1 LRFQFQFH
9 YSLLKKE
16 KSLTFGVMLQKRILQ
31 KRMKKRSS
39 HVKRV
44 AIIQSWIQTPPV
56 QIVGLYSRMMVTMTG
71 PPEAPPQG
79 VNTQAHLQAHVGVHH
94 QVPEEVALADLL
106 EVAPA
111 AVQAEAHLVGVP
123 QVEVHHQAEAVA
135 LVVHPQSEVPADPR
149 LEVAQRRADH
159 PVDQR
164 KAAHPVDQRKADHP
178 VDQRKADH
186 LVGQSAAHLDDYII
200 RDAPIIVANPSR
212 ITPTT
217 WSTTFPF

>member
-1 LRFQFQFH
+1 
-9 YSLLKKE
+9 
-16 KSLTFGVMLQKRILQ
+16 
-31 KRMKKRSS
+31 MKKRSS

-56 QIVGLYSRMMVTMTG
+56 QIVELYSRMMVTMTG

-94 QVPEEVALADLL
+94 QVPEEVA
-106 EVAPA
+106 PA
-111 AVQAEAHLVGVP
+111 AVQAEAHLVEVP
-123 QVEVHHQAEAVA
+123 QVEVDHQAEAMA

-149 LEVAQRRADH
+149 LEVAQRRAAH

-164 KAAHPVDQRKADHP
+164 KAAHP